1 MPSSSLALAAASA
14 KITNVGEL
22 RAAMGSVAQT
32 LAQGYPYL
40 DSISWIAGEKDA
52 ARALLDT
59 VNTSAQKLYAIVAG
73 ADQDLWDQEISTSH
87 AILAGQV
94 VAQANDA
101 LKTVEDAAKENL
113 WNIASIVSDAIDQVR
128 AMMAA
133 AGAAA
138 GKTLQG
144 LVNAAGAGAASFV
157 FAAWPTLLL
166 VGAGVVVYLYRG
178 KILAALQGVGR

>member
-1 MPSSSLALAAASA
+1 MSSSAINLAAASA

-22 RAAMGSVAQT
+22 RAAMGAVSQT

-52 ARALLDT
+52 ARGLLDT

-73 ADQDLWDQEISTSH
+73 ADQDLWDQDISTTH
-87 AILAGQV
+87 AVLAGQV

-113 WNIASIVSDAIDQVR
+113 WDIASIVSDAIDAVR
-128 AMMAA
+128 ALLVAA
-133 AGAAA
+133 GTAVGKTLQQLVNGVGAGAAA
-138 GKTLQG
+138 F
-144 LVNAAGAGAASFV
+144 A

-166 VGAGVVVYLYRG
+166 VGAGVLIYVNRE
-178 KILAALQGVGR
+178 KILAKLKR